1 VPLRAAFVIVSP
13 KSKRAAPL
21 APPAVRSAMRAYFF
35 FFFAFFFAAMVGS
48 FSEDSVAGD
57 SAPFGRRSVRSGCDI
72 IPINVSH
79 RCPDHRTSSESTPRN
94 LFLRL
99 QG

>member
-1 VPLRAAFVIVSP
+1 
-13 KSKRAAPL
+13 L
-21 APPAVRSAMRAYFF
+21 APPAVRSAKRAYFF

-57 SAPFGRRSVRSGCDI
+57 SAPFGHRSFRSRCDI

-79 RCPDHRTSSESTPRN
+79 RRPDYRTSSESTPRN
-94 LFLRL
+94 VFLRL